1 MEGGSEYWSSS
12 SSPSLNMIPKIKTP
26 PYLPPSM
33 LEKRVNWDVFL
44 SFRGEDTR
52 HNFTTFLRDALE
64 IKGLRPFMD
73 DKGMEKGDAIQPT
86 LDEAI
91 VDSALAV
98 AIISPRYA
106 DSRWCLDE
114 LSRLFECRKRV
125 IPVFYGVDPSDVRRQ
140 RGELGMGFQKL
151 TTDDAKK
158 FSEAEIQ
165 KWRSA
170 LEEAGKIA
178 GYPCYS
184 QSDETEDVIQ
194 RIVLQV
200 WCELKNTPEYVVK
213 FPVGLDSRVDKVIET
228 LDLHSLGVRFLGIH
242 GTPGIGKTTLAKAVF
257 NKLVIKFKHR
267 CYISNVREQLC
278 TKEGVMGVQGKLIS
292 DLSLKTML
300 SVKEDDV
307 VNRQKIKM
315 IVNEN
320 RVLVVL
326 DDVSEAGQLE
336 KLGIVREWFED
347 GSRIIVTSRNLNAL
361 HDFARNDHELYEAE
375 KLDPGE
381 SLELFSIH
389 ALGRMDPTQEL
400 RDVSERIVSLT
411 GGLPLALEVF
421 GSSLVKKTKKEWED
435 ALMKLK
441 TFRPSNLQQVLKFSY
456 DGLDDQEK
464 IVFLDLSC
472 LLIQMNLKREDVVDI
487 LEGCGLRAE
496 LAIGS
501 LVTKSLLK
509 IKKDSYKELWMH
521 DQIRDMG
528 RQIVIEESF
537 QDTGKRSR
545 LWDYEDIM
553 HVLRHENVTDA
564 VQGIALDI
572 EKPPL
577 DSPDAKSYWNNFKRN
592 PNISTFI
599 RYVKEKFKGLLSQ
612 HVPDEDLKPALQ
624 TIWFK
629 KMVHLKLLQINY
641 ANLQG
646 NFKYM
651 SSELR
656 WLQWKGCPQK
666 TFPATMPEQ
675 IRVLDLSE
683 SRIEYLWYS
692 DQVVGNLVVINLYG
706 CPCLTALPDMSG
718 HRHLKKLTLELCMGL
733 TKIHKSIGNMSSLV
747 HLNLRRCS
755 NLVDFPRDVTGMKG
769 LRELLLS
776 ECRKFTG
783 LPHDVRSMTSLI
795 QLHLDK
801 TAISELPEYLFHL
814 TQLEELSLQSCYQ
827 LTRLPEEIGS
837 LISLKKLSLSRTNLK
852 ELPVLIGSMASLEE
866 LSLVSCSLL
875 TALPE
880 SVGRLKSLTA
890 LHLNS
895 TSIQELPSSICALS
909 CLKVLSLES
918 CHSLVKLPDSVAGL
932 ASIVDLKLTNTPIK
946 SLPDDICCL
955 KFIEKLQMTG
965 CSFLEKLP
973 ESIGKMSNLTM
984 LTVAGANLT
993 HLPESIGELENLTW
1007 LNLNNCQNLCSLPES
1022 IGSLGS
1028 LCIFMM
1034 EETAVTCFPESFGL
1048 LGDLRVLKMKKS
1060 SNKLARLSG
1069 LPVSFC
1075 KLSNLEEFDARTCGI
1090 CGQIG
1095 NDFNKLSKLEI
1106 LNLGYNDFHSLPVTL
1121 EGLSVLQK
1129 LLLRH
1134 CTKLRSLPQLPSTLV
1149 ELNAADCYELMS
1161 ISDLSNL
1168 ERLQELQLVNCNKVI
1183 DVPGLECLKSL
1194 RRLFMGGCNKAIKS
1208 AVQRRLRKATL
1219 RNLNN
1224 LSVPG
1229 SEIPNWFTQTTV
1241 TFAAHPNLGIKNV
1254 IVALVV
1260 SVDRGV
1266 LDEIRVHQYPGIT
1279 DIQAC
1284 IFRLGE
1290 PIFRTTLYLMGV
1302 PRTQED
1308 QLYLCRFKA
1317 YNPLVSLL
1325 QEGDIIRGSWRRG
1338 TVTGIEMKR
1347 WGIHLVFENDDDF
1360 DGDEDSLSV
1369 VESHQSVSQRLLN
1382 FFRSMDQ

>member
-1 MEGGSEYWSSS
+1 MFLLIK
-12 SSPSLNMIPKIKTP
+12 LNFK
-26 PYLPPSM
+26 Y
-33 LEKRVNWDVFL
+33 N
-44 SFRGEDTR
+44 G
-52 HNFTTFLRDALE
+52 
-64 IKGLRPFMD
+64 
-73 DKGMEKGDAIQPT
+73 
-86 LDEAI
+86 
-91 VDSALAV
+91 
-98 AIISPRYA
+98 
-106 DSRWCLDE
+106 
-114 LSRLFECRKRV
+114 
-125 IPVFYGVDPSDVRRQ
+125 
-140 RGELGMGFQKL
+140 
-151 TTDDAKK
+151 
-158 FSEAEIQ
+158 
-165 KWRSA
+165 
-170 LEEAGKIA
+170 
-178 GYPCYS
+178 
-184 QSDETEDVIQ
+184 SDESEDVIQ
-194 RIVLQV
+194 RIALQV
-200 WCELKNTPEYVVK
+200 WSELKNTPEYVVK
-213 FPVGLDSRVDKVIET
+213 LAVGLDSRVDKVIET
-228 LDLHSLGVRFLGIH
+228 LDLRSQGVRFLGIH

-257 NKLVIKFKHR
+257 NKLVVKFKHR
-267 CYISNVREQLC
+267 CYVSNVREQLC
-278 TKEGVMGVQGKLIS
+278 TKEGLMGVQDKLIS

-300 SVKEDDV
+300 PVKEDNV

-315 IVNEN
+315 IINVN

-336 KLGIVREWFED
+336 KLGIVREWFVDE
-347 GSRIIVTSRNLNAL
+347 SRIIVTSRNVNVL
-361 HDFARNDHELYEAE
+361 HDFALNDRELYEAE
-375 KLDPGE
+375 ELDPGE

-389 ALGRMDPTQEL
+389 ALGRTDPTQEF

-464 IVFLDLSC
+464 TVFLDLSC

-496 LAIGS
+496 LAIGN

-509 IKKDSYKELWMH
+509 ITKDKELWMH

-537 QDTGKRSR
+537 QDTGERSR
-545 LWDYEDIM
+545 LWDYEEIM

-564 VQGIALDI
+564 VRGIVLDI

-577 DSPDAKSYWNNFKRN
+577 CSLVIKSYWNNFKRN
-592 PNISTFI
+592 PGISTFV

-612 HVPDEDLKPALQ
+612 HLTDEDQKPALQ

-656 WLQWKGCPQK
+656 WLQWKGCSQK

-683 SRIEYLWYS
+683 SRIEHLWYS
-692 DQVVGNLVVINLYG
+692 DQACWGFNFNKVVGNLVVINLYG
-706 CPCLTALPDMSG
+706 CPCLKALPDMSG

-733 TKIHKSIGNMSSLV
+733 TKIHESIGNMSSLV

-795 QLHLDK
+795 QLHLDN

-814 TQLEELSLQSCYQ
+814 SQLEDLSLQSCYQ
-827 LTRLPEEIGS
+827 ITRLPEEIGS
-837 LISLKKLSLSRTNLK
+837 LISLKKFSLSHTNLK
-852 ELPVLIGSMASLEE
+852 ELPVSIGSMTSLEE
-866 LSLVSCSLL
+866 LSLYSCSSL

-880 SVGRLKSLTA
+880 SVGRLKSLTE

-909 CLKVLSLES
+909 CLKVLSLEM

-946 SLPDDICCL
+946 SLPDDIGCL
-955 KFIEKLQMTG
+955 KFIEKLEMTG

-973 ESIGKMSNLTM
+973 ESIGKMSNLTR
-984 LTVAGANLT
+984 LTVAGADLIQ
-993 HLPESIGELENLTW
+993 LPESIGELENLTW
-1007 LNLNNCQNLCSLPES
+1007 LNLNNCQKLCSLPES

-1028 LCIFMM
+1028 LCVFMM
-1034 EETAVTCFPESFGL
+1034 EETAVTCLPESFGL

-1060 SNKLARLSG
+1060 SNKLARLSE
-1069 LPVSFC
+1069 LPASFC

-1090 CGQIG
+1090 CGQIS

-1121 EGLSVLQK
+1121 EGLSALQK
-1129 LLLRH
+1129 LLLRN
-1134 CTKLRSLPQLPSTLV
+1134 CTELRSLPQLPSTLV
-1149 ELNAADCYELMS
+1149 ELNAADCYELMC

-1168 ERLQELQLVNCNKVI
+1168 ERLQEIQLANCNKVI

-1208 AVQRRLRKATL
+1208 AVRRRLRKATL

-1229 SEIPNWFTQTTV
+1229 SEIPDWFSQAAV
-1241 TFAAHPNLGIKNV
+1241 TFAAHPNLAIKNV

-1260 SVDRGV
+1260 SVDPRV

-1308 QLYLCRFKA
+1308 QLYMCRFKA

-1325 QEGDIIRGSWRRG
+1325 KGGDIIKGEWRRG
-1338 TVTGIEMKR
+1338 TVTGIEIKR

-1369 VESHQSVSQRLLN
+1369 VKSHQSVSQRLLN